1 MMLKPRQKRKKKC
14 KVRDRSFFYETEGG
28 GGGGMATRRNWLK
41 RGGLGDKIKERGVGR
56 KKLDQNRIRD
66 TYNLKKHP
74 VLFTT
79 NTAKTVPGQ
88 QGNISTAFLFYNIYN
103 SERAILTVLE

>member
-1 MMLKPRQKRKKKC
+1 
-14 KVRDRSFFYETEGG
+14 
-28 GGGGMATRRNWLK
+28 MATRRNWLK
-41 RGGLGDKIKERGVGR
+41 SGGLGDKIKERGVGR

-79 NTAKTVPGQ
+79 NTAKTVPG
-88 QGNISTAFLFYNIYN
+88 
-103 SERAILTVLE
+103 